1 MRRIFT
7 KVSFFAL
14 LSGFIFSSCSND
26 LENPEPDVIKAVNA
40 KASVSNT
47 LAPLGDGIKLPN
59 NLMINDIPI
68 DPSAAVVPSECRYTP
83 FDVAISN
90 SFYSNIDDLGD
101 YWRRDYADMNFY
113 YTLTD
118 ESPQYFGDQGQYTN
132 LVNKITR
139 SLEKFW
145 NMRNEVEVRGQ
156 HNATLNDF
164 DKIVGIL
171 TFWYGFPQELA
182 EDYAD
187 FFINYVNVESTFLI
201 ESPFVSLDG
210 FAIHL
215 DGLFDQGD
223 LIVIGDGLVELAADA
238 GVEDKVVWNGIM
250 AHEWAHQ
257 IQFNNQ
263 GVWTYPGVDLS
274 DPAEDTRSTELEADF
289 YTGYYLTHKKGG
301 TYNWK
306 RVSEFLELFFNI
318 GDCSFTSSGHHG
330 TPLQRMEAARL
341 GYELAKSANK
351 NGHILSQDQVHDKFI
366 TALSS
371 IVGEPVSEENTP
383 NAFQ

>member
-1 MRRIFT
+1 MRRIIT
-7 KVSFFAL
+7 RISLFAL
-14 LSGFIFSSCSND
+14 FSGFVFSSCSKEIDSNEPEIINGVSATGSLNAFKP
-26 LENPEPDVIKAVNA
+26 LEVAVN
-40 KASVSNT
+40 
-47 LAPLGDGIKLPN
+47 LPN
-59 NLMINDIPI
+59 NIMSHDIPI
-68 DPSAAVVPSECRYTP
+68 DKTSAVVPSECRFTP
-83 FDVAISN
+83 FDVAISE
-90 SFYSNIDDLGD
+90 SYFSNIDELGEE
-101 YWRRDYADMNFY
+101 WRRDYADLNFY

-118 ESPQYFGDQGQYTN
+118 ESTQYFGSEGQYTN
-132 LVNKITR
+132 LVKKITR
-139 SLEKFW
+139 KLEGFW
-145 NMRNEVEVRGQ
+145 NMRNEVDVRGQ
-156 HNATLNDF
+156 HNATLD
-164 DKIVGIL
+164 DEEKIVGIL
-171 TFWYGFPQELA
+171 TFWYGFPQDLA
-182 EDYAD
+182 ESYAD
-187 FFINYVNVESTFLI
+187 YFVNFINVNSTFLI

-223 LIVIGDGLVELAADA
+223 IIVIGDGLVELATDA

-263 GVWTYPGVDLS
+263 GTWSYPGVDLT

-289 YTGYYLTHKKGG
+289 FTGYYLTHKRGG

-341 GYELAKSANK
+341 GYELAKSAKK
-351 NGHILSQDQVHDKFI
+351 NGHILSENHVHDIFVSS
-366 TALSS
+366 LSR
-371 IVGEPVSEENTP
+371 IVGEPVNEETTP
-383 NAFQ
+383 NTFQ